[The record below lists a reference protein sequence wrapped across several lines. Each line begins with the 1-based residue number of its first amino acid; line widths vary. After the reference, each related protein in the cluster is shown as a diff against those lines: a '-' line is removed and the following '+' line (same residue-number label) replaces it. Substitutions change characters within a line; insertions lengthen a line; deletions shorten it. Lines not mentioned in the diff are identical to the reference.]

1 MNSSISAW
9 MSSRLGFLFKI
20 VIVVWIL
27 GTDDGVAAKHQ
38 CPNKC
43 GNISIS
49 YPFGIGKHCYKN
61 KWFEITCQ
69 NRSSNLQQVPILHAY
84 QLKILNLSSSEV
96 RVAYTWKFSNCYP
109 SNSGVEY
116 GLEQVIGPFNREEG
130 VPNTYTFSHINNK
143 FVAIGCDVY
152 SFITNPNSDNYT
164 TGCLSICQPQKT
176 MYGFNEKFYQC
187 AGVLCC
193 QTAIPVGLES
203 FRVSIINVSS
213 VLLDRFAIGPPHGC
227 ARAFLAEHDFYDYN
241 SHYQDIPVRL
251 TWVVGRNS
259 CIENQRTN
267 GSAKSSY
274 ACTLN
279 TDCIDNVNGY
289 GYHCSCSQGYQ
300 GNAYLPNGCQDIDEC
315 KIGKARCGQHAECE
329 NTAGAYYCSCP
340 KGYHGDGTP
349 ENGCIADKRQ
359 PPLPQIVSIGITVGL
374 ISAVILISGMLF
386 SWRFGRQRQLKQRQ
400 MFFRRN
406 GGLLLQ
412 QQIASH
418 KGAVGT
424 TKIFGI
430 QVLDRATD
438 NFDAGRIRGTG
449 GFCSLYKGML
459 PDGEIVAIKKARIM
473 DESQVA
479 QFINEVVILSQINH
493 RNIVKIA
500 LDIAGALAYL
510 HSAVSTS
517 IFHRDVKSTNILLD
531 ENYNAIVAD
540 FGLSRSIP
548 IDTSHLTT
556 QVHGTF
562 GYLDPEYFHSSQ
574 FTEKSDVYSFGVVL
588 VELLTGEKAVSSTK
602 FEEEKSLVMNFISAV
617 KENRLFQILEG
628 RVSNEIKKKRC

>member
-1 MNSSISAW
+1 
-9 MSSRLGFLFKI
+9 
-20 VIVVWIL
+20 
-27 GTDDGVAAKHQ
+27 
-38 CPNKC
+38 
-43 GNISIS
+43 
-49 YPFGIGKHCYKN
+49 
-61 KWFEITCQ
+61 
-69 NRSSNLQQVPILHAY
+69 
-84 QLKILNLSSSEV
+84 
-96 RVAYTWKFSNCYP
+96 
-109 SNSGVEY
+109 
-116 GLEQVIGPFNREEG
+116 
-130 VPNTYTFSHINNK
+130 
-143 FVAIGCDVY
+143 
-152 SFITNPNSDNYT
+152 
-164 TGCLSICQPQKT
+164 
-176 MYGFNEKFYQC
+176 MYGFNEKFYPC

-213 VLLDRFAIGPPHGC
+213 LLSDRFAIGPTHGC

-274 ACTLN
+274 ACTQN

-315 KIGKARCGQHAECE
+315 KIGKARCGQHAECK

-493 RNIVKIA
+493 RNIVK
-500 LDIAGALAYL
+500 
-510 HSAVSTS
+510 
-517 IFHRDVKSTNILLD
+517 LLGCCL
-531 ENYNAIVAD
+531 E
-540 FGLSRSIP
+540 
-548 IDTSHLTT
+548 
-556 QVHGTF
+556 
-562 GYLDPEYFHSSQ
+562 
-574 FTEKSDVYSFGVVL
+574 TEVPLL
-588 VELLTGEKAVSSTK
+588 V
-602 FEEEKSLVMNFISAV
+602 F
-617 KENRLFQILEG
+617 
-628 RVSNEIKKKRC
+628 